1 MQNIVDYLADLTV
14 PNSST
19 FDPFSYLQ
27 HQLVMVD
34 EVKST
39 TMPYLAFTTV
49 TNIRRHVQV
58 VLDLKASNFKLWKRY
73 FLLVIT
79 RLRLTGYLD
88 GTITPA
94 SPIDLDWIEL
104 DALVQSWIFG
114 SVSPSIAELL
124 IDQDT
129 AAKMW
134 SAIESLFHDNKKSRA
149 MELDSKLHY
158 TSKGDMSITDY
169 CQVMKNIFDSLKD
182 VDDQIT
188 EDSLVLQILKGLPR
202 EYNHVKTLLP
212 MQTPFPSFMQ
222 TRSLLILEEL
232 RILEVDDPSKSS
244 HALYSSTGTSTRSS
258 SPIPSPQNRNN
269 GGNSN
274 QCGKGKG
281 KSKGKGKQNPPGGQ
295 SQQQPPASTRGGQQ
309 PPPQHQPIRPGW
321 YYYGPAAP
329 PHGSPSVSASPTA
342 AWPPH
347 SRPSAPPYRAHLSQF
362 MPWLISSMV

>member
-1 MQNIVDYLADLTV
+1 MQDIADYLADLTV
-14 PNSST
+14 SNSST

-27 HQLVMVD
+27 HQLVMPD
-34 EVKST
+34 KVKST
-39 TMPYLAFTTV
+39 IMPHLAFTTV

-94 SPIDLDWIEL
+94 SPIDLDWI
-104 DALVQSWIFG
+104 QSWIFG

-134 SAIESLFHDNKKSRA
+134 SAIESLFHDNKKSRS
-149 MELDSKLHY
+149 MELDSKLRH
-158 TSKGDMSITDY
+158 TSKEDMSITDY

-212 MQTPFPSFMQ
+212 MQTLFPSFMQ

-232 RILEVDDPSKSS
+232 RILKDDDPSESS
-244 HALYSSTGTSTRSS
+244 HALYSSTGTSTWSS
-258 SPIPSPQNRNN
+258 SPILSPQNRNN
-269 GGNSN
+269 GGNSD
-274 QCGKGKG
+274 QRGKGKG

-295 SQQQPPASTRGGQQ
+295 TQQQPPAPTTGDQQ
-309 PPPQHQPIRPGW
+309 PPPLHQPTAPGW
-321 YYYGPAAP
+321 YFYGPAAP
-329 PHGSPSVSASPTA
+329 PHGSPSVPASPTA
-342 AWPPH
+342 A
-347 SRPSAPPYRAHLSQF
+347 
-362 MPWLISSMV
+362 